1 MISYRLQFS
10 EVLQLRFIIAG
21 FIKLIRKVMNKWTV
35 ALAIAGI
42 VSMSSIASAQEAE
55 NQVLTAVSG
64 TTISGYVD
72 TSMNWQFGADKTSA
86 GRVNDSADSQN
97 GFNLNSVKIGIGKA
111 LEEDASIWAAG
122 YQADFRIGPDAR
134 MYRNTFGAGDEFA
147 IQNAYVDLRAPIGNG
162 LDFRFGVFESII
174 GYESSDSYENPN
186 FSRSYGFSLQPRQN
200 VGGLISYNFDL
211 SDWILGVRAGIA
223 NSYSN
228 FDYVN
233 VRYSDSARLSYMGA
247 LNLIFPESTGFLEGT
262 EVYFGVINGLEDYE
276 FNNQAQ
282 PNYVNYYA
290 GITMPLPVEG
300 LRFGFAYDYRYN
312 DDRAPAVQSTWANAF
327 AAYLSYDVT
336 DKLTLANRLE
346 YANGSCGTYLMG
358 NADYTNWGTGESDK
372 FLSDTVTVSYKL
384 WENVLTRVEFRWD
397 NDISG
402 NGRATD
408 TADKDNAFGITGN
421 IVYMF

>member
-1 MISYRLQFS
+1 
-10 EVLQLRFIIAG
+10 
-21 FIKLIRKVMNKWTV
+21 
-35 ALAIAGI
+35 
-42 VSMSSIASAQEAE
+42 
-55 NQVLTAVSG
+55 
-64 TTISGYVD
+64 
-72 TSMNWQFGADKTSA
+72 
-86 GRVNDSADSQN
+86 
-97 GFNLNSVKIGIGKA
+97 
-111 LEEDASIWAAG
+111 
-122 YQADFRIGPDAR
+122 
-134 MYRNTFGAGDEFA
+134 
-147 IQNAYVDLRAPIGNG
+147 
-162 LDFRFGVFESII
+162 
-174 GYESSDSYENPN
+174 
-186 FSRSYGFSLQPRQN
+186 
-200 VGGLISYNFDL
+200 
-211 SDWILGVRAGIA
+211 
-223 NSYSN
+223 
-228 FDYVN
+228 
-233 VRYSDSARLSYMGA
+233 MGA